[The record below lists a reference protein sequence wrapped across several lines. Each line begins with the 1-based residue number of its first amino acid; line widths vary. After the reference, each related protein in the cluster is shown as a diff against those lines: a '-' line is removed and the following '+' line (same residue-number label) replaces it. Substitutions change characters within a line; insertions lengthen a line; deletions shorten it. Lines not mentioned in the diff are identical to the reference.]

1 MSQPTKIIDLDA
13 VQTFALIASLAN
25 FTRVAEASGTTQSAV
40 SLKLRRLEEF
50 LGRRLVERTPR
61 SVRLTADGVAFL
73 EHAKTLLAASERA
86 VSFTTPAACRLKLG
100 VSDHAAGPQLP
111 ALLARLGAADPGL
124 VIEVGVGYSRSLLDA
139 FDEGRFDGV
148 IVRRE
153 SSRRGGEMLADD
165 ELGWFAAPSYERR
178 PDEALRLASLAPPC
192 GVRATAIRAL
202 ESRPVP
208 WREVF
213 VGGGVA
219 AVAAAVVAGLGVAA
233 LARRIAPAG
242 SIDVGKALGLPHLPR
257 SRVMLYSHVSDARA
271 RAAFRVLAAVF
282 RGMT

>member
-61 SVRLTADGVAFL
+61 SVRLTAAGLAFL
-73 EHAKTLLAASERA
+73 EPAKSLLAAGERA
-86 VSFTTPAACRLKLG
+86 MSFTAPAVYRLKLG
-100 VSDHAAGPQLP
+100 ISDHAAGPQLP
-111 ALLARLGAADPGL
+111 TLLARLGAADPNL
-124 VIEVGVGYSRSLLDA
+124 VIEVDVGFSRALLDA
-139 FDEGRFDGV
+139 FDDGKFDGV

-153 SSRRGGEMLADD
+153 RSRRGGETLTDD
-165 ELGWFAAPSYERR
+165 EFGWFAGPSYER
-178 PDEALRLASLAPPC
+178 PTDEPLRLASLAPPC
-192 GVRATAIRAL
+192 SVRAMAIRAL
-202 ESRPVP
+202 DAGPIP
-208 WREVF
+208 WQEVF

-219 AVAAAVVAGLGVAA
+219 AVAAAVVAGLGIAA

-242 SIDVGKALGLPHLPR
+242 SVDVGKAFRLPR
-257 SRVMLYSHVSDARA
+257 LPQSKVMLYSRASDARA

-282 RGMT
+282 RGVA